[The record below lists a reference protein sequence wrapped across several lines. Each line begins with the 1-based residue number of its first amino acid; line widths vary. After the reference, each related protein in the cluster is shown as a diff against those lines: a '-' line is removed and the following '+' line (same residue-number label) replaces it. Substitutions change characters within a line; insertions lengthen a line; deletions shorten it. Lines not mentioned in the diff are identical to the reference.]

1 MFTHWALGSDK
12 TKENHFDCVQM
23 TKEDGFKWSDTDCV
37 FTKAAPICERE
48 IEREVVSEE
57 IVEEEEEKED
67 EEKEEEEKEKEK
79 EEEEEEKEEEEEEE
93 EEREKEE
100 EEEEEEEKE
109 GNGEEEEKLKD
120 DEEPNKAKVLDLIAE
135 RKGEE
140 GEK

>member
-1 MFTHWALGSDK
+1 
-12 TKENHFDCVQM
+12 M
-23 TKEDGFKWSDTDCV
+23 TKEDNFKWSDTDCV

-57 IVEEEEEKED
+57 IVDDEEEKED
-67 EEKEEEEKEKEK
+67 EEKEEEEEKEK

-140 GEK
+140 GENWDLDSNVYFIKDDNEGW